1 MNLKKLNLREVNID
15 DQKLIFNWSNE
26 KEVRLNS
33 INKEKIKYKDHK
45 IWFQKKILE
54 KKTIFWIF
62 EYNKVPCG
70 QIRFD
75 MDNKKNDKLSYMIE
89 KNYRGKKF
97 GKKMLDMAIIKKG
110 KIRKNNIYAFS
121 LKNNLNSSNT
131 LKLSG
136 FVLKKEY
143 NDKFLYI
150 YKY

>member
-1 MNLKKLNLREVNID
+1 
-15 DQKLIFNWSNE
+15 
-26 KEVRLNS
+26 
-33 INKEKIKYKDHK
+33 
-45 IWFQKKILE
+45 
-54 KKTIFWIF
+54 
-62 EYNKVPCG
+62 
-70 QIRFD
+70 

>member
-1 MNLKKLNLREVNID
+1 MSDRAGDGVE
-15 DQKLIFNWSNE
+15 
-26 KEVRLNS
+26 
-33 INKEKIKYKDHK
+33 
-45 IWFQKKILE
+45 
-54 KKTIFWIF
+54 
-62 EYNKVPCG
+62 
-70 QIRFD
+70 
-75 MDNKKNDKLSYMIE
+75 
-89 KNYRGKKF
+89 GKKF